1 MTLAKPLPL
10 PEPCFLSVQEGGKGC
25 EFSSSDHWP
34 SWPVLL
40 SRYVSELTLVRVK
53 VAEAGYYTMRA
64 FHEDAELQVSFKLQV
79 NGEDHLPSSFHSLSP
94 PTVHLPMRVAGE
106 GA

>member
-1 MTLAKPLPL
+1 
-10 PEPCFLSVQEGGKGC
+10 
-25 EFSSSDHWP
+25 
-34 SWPVLL
+34 
-40 SRYVSELTLVRVK
+40 
-53 VAEAGYYTMRA
+53 MRA